1 MQESDSNWVYVVSLG
16 SGVPKHKEI
25 APDVHT
31 SIPEVPRGK
40 ILNHVIYRLG
50 KSFRPDPDGM
60 TGRIFRSARRWC
72 MLATLFTCKTLLG
85 AANESK
91 RREREAKKFTP

>member
-16 SGVPKHKEI
+16 SGVPKEV

-50 KSFRPDPDGM
+50 KSFRPDHDVM

-72 MLATLFTCKTLLG
+72 MLDTLFTWKTLLG

>member
-1 MQESDSNWVYVVSLG
+1 MQESDSNWVYVVSLA
-16 SGVPKHKEI
+16 SGVPKEI
-25 APDVHT
+25 APDAHT
-31 SIPEVPRGK
+31 SIREVPRGT

-50 KSFRPDPDGM
+50 KSFRPDHDVM
-60 TGRIFRSARRWC
+60 TGRIFRSARRLC
-72 MLATLFTCKTLLG
+72 MLDTLTWKTLLG